1 MNNSIIKEDVLK
13 QGFKNLKIEL
23 SDDKDG
29 KQDTTLIFRNSNSQT
44 KKAILYVHGYIDYF
58 FQTELTDHFN
68 EWGYNFYAVDLRKY
82 GRSLMP
88 HHHPNYISDIKI
100 YFEEIDLAIEQ
111 IKADGNTNI
120 SLMGHSTGGLITS
133 LYTHYTNN
141 KIDKLILNSPFFD
154 LNVSPLIKVFTPI
167 VAFLGSIFPYGKT
180 SGLSELYPASIHKD
194 YKGEWNFNID
204 WKPPSNFP
212 TYLGWIRAISIA
224 QTELQAGLKIK
235 CPVLVMFSDKS
246 YKGKSWDDIIFTSDA
261 VLDVKHIKK
270 YADNIGKDITK
281 IEIKNG
287 IHDLVLSQK
296 DVRDNVYKQMKIWV
310 DKH

>member
-1 MNNSIIKEDVLK
+1 MINNSIKEDVLK
-13 QGFKNLKIEL
+13 QGFQNLKIDL
-23 SDDKDG
+23 DDDKDG
-29 KQDTTLIFRNSNSQT
+29 KQDATLIFRNSKTAT
-44 KKAILYVHGYIDYF
+44 KKAILYIHGYIDYF
-58 FQTELTDHFN
+58 FQTELTDHYN

-88 HHHPNYISDIKI
+88 HHHPNFISNIKL

-111 IKADGNTNI
+111 MKADGNTNI

-133 LYTHYTNN
+133 LYTHHTKN

-154 LNVSPLIKVFTPI
+154 LNLPPAVKIFTPL
-167 VAFLGSIFPYGKT
+167 VAFLGSIFPYGK
-180 SGLSELYPASIHKD
+180 SGGLTELYPISIHKD
-194 YKGEWNFNID
+194 YKGEWDFNIE

-212 TYLGWIRAISIA
+212 TYLGWIRAISMA
-224 QTELQAGLKIK
+224 QSELQAGLNIK

-246 YKGKSWDDIIFTSDA
+246 YKGKTWDDIIFTSDA
-261 VLDVKHIKK
+261 VLDVEHISK
-270 YADNIGKDITK
+270 YADNIGNDITK

-287 IHDLVLSQK
+287 IHDLVLSKK
-296 DVRDNVYKQMKIWV
+296 DVRTNVYKQMKIWI